1 MSFLQVRQSTLT
13 GERKTFINAA
23 AIAYLQEIKPDQDLI
38 WQIGVEPSR
47 SLIFLH
53 QKLEPII
60 SLDNFDD
67 LVRQANNI
75 NTPSTR
81 IAESKI
87 AKKVK

>member
-47 SLIFLH
+47 ALIFLH
-53 QKLEPII
+53 HKLEPII
-60 SLDNFDD
+60 SLDHFDD
-67 LVRQANNI
+67 LVRQTTV
-75 NTPSTR
+75 NTPGAR
-81 IAESKI
+81 VAEFKI
-87 AKKVK
+87 AKKAK